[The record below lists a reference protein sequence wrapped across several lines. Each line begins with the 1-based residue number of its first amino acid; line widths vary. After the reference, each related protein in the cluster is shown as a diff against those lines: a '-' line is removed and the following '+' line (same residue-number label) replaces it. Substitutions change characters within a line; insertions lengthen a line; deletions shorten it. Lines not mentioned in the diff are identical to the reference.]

1 MQTKELNVLAFDIG
15 SSSGRAILGRYN
27 GKRITLEEIL
37 RFNAGVKFI
46 NNNYYWDILRLYDQ
60 IKLGIKKAVEVSK
73 EIAG

>member
-15 SSSGRAILGRYN
+15 SSSGRAILGKYN

-46 NNNYYWDILRLYDQ
+46 NNN
-60 IKLGIKKAVEVSK
+60 
-73 EIAG
+73 